1 MVEVDG
7 TTDAVAWVPL
17 AEVGSAA
24 YPVLDVVR
32 HALEVRGDRLRRHP
46 V

>member
-17 AEVGSAA
+17 ADVAA
-24 YPVLDVVR
+24 DEARYSSLVR
-32 HALEVRGDRLRRHP
+32 AAVYAAGD
-46 V
+46 